1 MPKKTGLGRGIEAI
15 FGDVSIDDE
24 DRISILELDLI
35 QKSPFQ
41 PREEFDQEKLKEL
54 ADSIKEKGVIQPIIV
69 REIEGRYQ
77 IVAGERRFLAAKMA
91 GLSSIPAI
99 VRELSDEEAAEIALI
114 ENIQRKDLNPIE
126 EALAYKRLMDSFGYT
141 QEELSRRIGKDRTT
155 IANTL
160 RLLKLPERVIEM
172 IKNSQI
178 SAGHARAL
186 LALKDEDE
194 QVRLAERIK
203 KEKLSV
209 RDTEKAVYDS
219 KQIEQLREIEERLK
233 GAVGHSVKVR
243 FKNNRYK
250 VEFVLNDLNEL
261 DEFLRR
267 VGG

>member
-15 FGDVSIDDE
+15 FGDLSVEYE
-24 DRISILELDLI
+24 DRISVLELDLI
-35 QKSPFQ
+35 EKSPFQ
-41 PREEFDQEKLKEL
+41 PREEFEQEKLKEL
-54 ADSIKEKGVIQPIIV
+54 AESIKEKGVIQPIIV
-69 REIEGRYQ
+69 RESNGKYQ

-126 EALAYKRLMDSFGYT
+126 EALAYKRLMENFGYT
-141 QEELSRRIGKDRTT
+141 QEELSKRIGKDRAT

-160 RLLKLPERVIEM
+160 RLLKLPNEVIEM
-172 IKNSQI
+172 LKSGQI

-186 LALKDEDE
+186 LALKDNKE
-194 QVRLAERIK
+194 QVKLAEKIK

-209 RDTEKAVYDS
+209 REAEKAAYDS
-219 KQIEQLREIEERLK
+219 KQIEQLKEIEEKLK
-233 GAVGHSVKVR
+233 TVTSYPAKIR
-243 FKNNRYK
+243 FKNNKYK
-250 VEFVLNDLNEL
+250 VEFVLDSLDKL

-267 VGG
+267 IGG